1 MEVKF
6 KRRLDRGKP
15 GSGSILNRIVT
26 VTGQGLEYAADQS
39 RADILMKGM
48 CIDESRKRSSDAKS
62 GKDRL
67 REAMSRRRS
76 STAWRREF
84 IQSGGGKRHLPGPGS
99 HGHAVR
105 GARGVKV
112 HSNPEEQL

>member
-6 KRRLDRGKP
+6 KRRLDKGKP

-48 CIDESRKRSSDAKS
+48 CID
-62 GKDRL
+62 
-67 REAMSRRRS
+67 
-76 STAWRREF
+76 
-84 IQSGGGKRHLPGPGS
+84 
-99 HGHAVR
+99 
-105 GARGVKV
+105 
-112 HSNPEEQL
+112 